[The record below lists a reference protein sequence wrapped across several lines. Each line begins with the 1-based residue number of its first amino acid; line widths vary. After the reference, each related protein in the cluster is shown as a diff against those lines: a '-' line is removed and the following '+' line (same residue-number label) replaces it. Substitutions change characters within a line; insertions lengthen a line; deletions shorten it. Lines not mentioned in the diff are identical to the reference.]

1 MNATTANFINNIL
14 LEGLYLSLWVCFL
27 AINIYRQQI
36 LIKEIDSLKKKQDI
50 LFESIQK
57 LKIIIDIDKET
68 EDIVSANVAILQ
80 NQLNDIDKRI
90 EKRIEE
96 SNWGVRGVNPVE
108 EGYNPVEEESNRGFN
123 PVEEESD
130 RGFPT
135 FPHFTIFDDSNY
147 ISDNNKIP
155 YKVMKADTRLLSN
168 ELARFLQKKQGV
180 CITFAEAYDLIS
192 ESLSLNSNDT
202 NLKRLFGIISND
214 DNEITVD
221 TLSAYLEPHLKKL
234 IN

>member
-1 MNATTANFINNIL
+1 MNTTIANFINNIL

-36 LIKEIDSLKKKQDI
+36 LIKDIDSLKKKQDI

-80 NQLNDIDKRI
+80 TQLNDIDKRI

-96 SNWGVRGVNPVE
+96 S
-108 EGYNPVEEESNRGFN
+108 
-123 PVEEESD
+123 ESD
-130 RGFPT
+130 KDFLQDFPT
-135 FPHFTIFDDSNY
+135 FPHFTTFDDSNY
-147 ISDNNKIP
+147 ISENNKILFI
-155 YKVMKADTRLLSN
+155 MKSDTRLLSN
-168 ELARFLQKKQGV
+168 ELAMFLQKEKGS
-180 CITFAEAYDLIS
+180 CITFAEAYTLIL
-192 ESLSLNSNDT
+192 ELDP
-202 NLKRLFGIISND
+202 NLKRLFGIIGNE
-214 DNEITVD
+214 DNEITPD
-221 TLSAYLEPHLKKL
+221 TLSAYLEPHLKK

>member
-1 MNATTANFINNIL
+1 MNTTIANFINNIL

-36 LIKEIDSLKKKQDI
+36 LIKDIDSLKKKQDI

-80 NQLNDIDKRI
+80 TQLNDIDKRI

-96 SNWGVRGVNPVE
+96 SL
-108 EGYNPVEEESNRGFN
+108 EES
-123 PVEEESD
+123 ESD
-130 RGFPT
+130 KDFLQDFPT
-135 FPHFTIFDDSNY
+135 FPHFTTFDDSNY
-147 ISDNNKIP
+147 ISENNKILFI
-155 YKVMKADTRLLSN
+155 MKSDTRLLSN
-168 ELARFLQKKQGV
+168 ELAMFLQKEKGS
-180 CITFAEAYDLIS
+180 CITFAEAYTLIL
-192 ESLSLNSNDT
+192 ELDP
-202 NLKRLFGIISND
+202 NLKRLFGIIGNE
-214 DNEITVD
+214 DNEITPD
-221 TLSAYLEPHLKKL
+221 TLSAYLEPHLKK

>member
-36 LIKEIDSLKKKQDI
+36 LIKDIDSLKKKQDI

-96 SNWGVRGVNPVE
+96 SLE
-108 EGYNPVEEESNRGFN
+108 EGYNPVEEESDRGVRGLGTQV
-123 PVEEESD
+123 PVVEEASD

-155 YKVMKADTRLLSN
+155 YKVMKTDTRLLSN
-168 ELARFLQKKQGV
+168 ELARFLQKKQGA
-180 CITFAEAYDLIS
+180 CITFTEAYDLIS

-202 NLKRLFGIISND
+202 NLKRLFGIFSND
-214 DNEITVD
+214 DNEITAD

>member
-96 SNWGVRGVNPVE
+96 SLE
-108 EGYNPVEEESNRGFN
+108 EGYNPVEEESDRGVN
-123 PVEEESD
+123 PVEEASD
-130 RGFPT
+130 KGFPT

-155 YKVMKADTRLLSN
+155 YKIMKSDTRLLSN
-168 ELARFLQKKQGV
+168 QLAMFLQKKQGA
-180 CITFAEAYDLIS
+180 CITFTEAYDLIS

>member
-1 MNATTANFINNIL
+1 MMNATTANFINNIL

-36 LIKEIDSLKKKQDI
+36 LIKDIDSLKKKQDI

-96 SNWGVRGVNPVE
+96 S
-108 EGYNPVEEESNRGFN
+108 
-123 PVEEESD
+123 ESD
-130 RGFPT
+130 KDFLQDFPT
-135 FPHFTIFDDSNY
+135 FPHFTTFDDSNY
-147 ISDNNKIP
+147 ISENNKILFI
-155 YKVMKADTRLLSN
+155 MKSDTRLLSN
-168 ELARFLQKKQGV
+168 ELARFLQKKQGA
-180 CITFAEAYDLIS
+180 CITFSEAYTLIL
-192 ESLSLNSNDT
+192 ELDPNEI
-202 NLKRLFGIISND
+202 NLKRLFGIIGNE
-214 DNEITVD
+214 DNEITAD
-221 TLSAYLEPHLKKL
+221 TLTKYLEPHLKK

>member
-1 MNATTANFINNIL
+1 MNITIANFINNIL

-27 AINIYRQQI
+27 AINIYRQQM
-36 LIKEIDSLKKKQDI
+36 LTQEIDSLKKKQDI

-80 NQLNDIDKRI
+80 TKLNDIDKRI

-96 SNWGVRGVNPVE
+96 SL
-108 EGYNPVEEESNRGFN
+108 EES
-123 PVEEESD
+123 ESD
-130 RGFPT
+130 KDFLQDFPT

-147 ISDNNKIP
+147 ISENNKILFI
-155 YKVMKADTRLLSN
+155 MKSDTRLLSN
-168 ELARFLQKKQGV
+168 ELAMFLQKKQGA
-180 CITFAEAYDLIS
+180 CITFAEAYALIL
-192 ESLSLNSNDT
+192 ELNSNEI
-202 NLKRLFGIISND
+202 NLKRLFGIIGNE
-214 DNEITVD
+214 DNELTSD
-221 TLSAYLEPHLKKL
+221 TLTKYLEPHLKK

>member
-1 MNATTANFINNIL
+1 MNTTIANFINNIL

-27 AINIYRQQI
+27 AISIYRQQI

-80 NQLNDIDKRI
+80 TKLNDIDKRI

-96 SNWGVRGVNPVE
+96 SLEKESEGSDS
-108 EGYNPVEEESNRGFN
+108 GYNP
-123 PVEEESD
+123 D
-130 RGFPT
+130 IT
-135 FPHFTIFDDSNY
+135 FPHFTTFDDSNY
-147 ISDNNKIP
+147 ISENNKIP
-155 YKVMKADTRLLSN
+155 YKVMKPNTRLLSN
-168 ELARFLQKKQGV
+168 ELASFLQKKRGS
-180 CITFAEAYDLIS
+180 CITFSEAYDSIL
-192 ESLSLNSNDT
+192 ELNPNDT
-202 NLKRLFGIISND
+202 NLKRLFGIFSYE
-214 DNEITVD
+214 DNKITAD
-221 TLSAYLEPHLKKL
+221 TLSAYLEPHLKK